1 MQNHLAL
8 MNKTITIHCINS
20 DSSKIVSR
28 GTSLNE
34 VIKEFGVKMKNPI
47 LGALVNNKLAE
58 LTFEVFHPISVQF
71 IDITHPDGM
80 RMYVRG
86 LSFILYKAAHEL
98 FPDSHLLIDH
108 SISKGIYCKLTA
120 PTLELT
126 LQDVSAIKQRM
137 QGIIDADLP
146 FIRMEEETEE
156 VIRKFEA
163 EGLTDKISL
172 LKHRGRNFS
181 SYYKLDGHIDA
192 FYGYM
197 VPSTGYIQ
205 VFDLNKYFNGILL
218 QVPQVNNPKHVEPL
232 VIQNKLFEIFQEF
245 SQWIKIL
252 DVPNISDLNNSCSNG
267 KSEVL
272 IKVAEAL
279 HEKKIGQI
287 ADNIRLRKD
296 QVKIILISGPSSS
309 GKTTFAKRL
318 AIHLIVNGMKPLNL
332 SLDNY
337 FVDRDNTPL
346 DENGKHDYEAVEA
359 LDISLFNENL
369 LALLNGEKI
378 EIPKFSFETGTR
390 FYDGETVHM
399 QPDNVL
405 IIEGIHGLNPQ
416 LTNSIPAEA
425 KFKIYVSALAA
436 LNIDDH
442 NRVST
447 TDNRLVRRIVRD
459 YRYRKYSAR
468 ETISRW
474 PSVRQGE
481 EKHIF
486 PFQEEADTM
495 FNSAL
500 LYELAVLKPFAEPI
514 LLEVQPNQP
523 EYSEATRL
531 LSFFRYMK
539 PLQPTQIPPTSIM
552 REFLGGSSF
561 SY

>member
-1 MQNHLAL
+1 MKKTLAVNCVNTGSTKL
-8 MNKTITIHCINS
+8 IPN
-20 DSSKIVSR
+20 
-28 GTSLNE
+28 GTPLNE
-34 VIKEFGVKMKNPI
+34 VIDEFGVKMKNPI
-47 LGALVNNKLAE
+47 LGALVNNVMEE

-86 LSFILYKAAHEL
+86 LSFILYKAVHEL
-98 FPDSHLLIDH
+98 FPDAQLRIDH
-108 SISKGIYCKLTA
+108 AISKGIYCKITA
-120 PTLELT
+120 PDYDLT
-126 LQDVSAIKQRM
+126 EQDVAAIKLRM
-137 QGIIDADLP
+137 QEIVEADLP

-156 VIRKFEA
+156 VIRKFESH
-163 EGLTDKISL
+163 GLTDKISL

-192 FYGYM
+192 FYGYL
-197 VPSTGYIQ
+197 VPSSGILK

-218 QVPQVNNPKHVEPL
+218 QVPQAKNPKKVEPL

-287 ADNIRLRKD
+287 ADSIRSRKE

-337 FVDRDNTPL
+337 FVDRDATPL
-346 DENGKHDYEAVEA
+346 DENGNHDFEAVEA
-359 LDISLFNENL
+359 LDISLFNQNL

-378 EIPKFSFETGTR
+378 EIPKFSFETGSR
-390 FYDGETVHM
+390 FYDGETMHM
-399 QPDNVL
+399 QDNNVL

-416 LTNSIPAEA
+416 LTSSIPAEA

-436 LNIDDH
+436 LNIDNH

-447 TDNRLVRRIVRD
+447 TDNRLIRRIVRD

-474 PSVRQGE
+474 PSVRNGE

-486 PFQEEADTM
+486 PFQEEADSM

-531 LSFFRYMK
+531 LGFFRYLK
-539 PLQPTQIPPTSIM
+539 PLKPTEIPPTSIL

>member
-1 MQNHLAL
+1 
-8 MNKTITIHCINS
+8 MNPTISVTCVNSGTTKTVN
-20 DSSKIVSR
+20 K
-28 GTSLNE
+28 GASLNE

-47 LGALVNNKLAE
+47 LGALVNNVVEE
-58 LTFEVFHPISVQF
+58 LTFLVFHPISVRF

-80 RMYVRG
+80 RMYIRS
-86 LSFILYKAAHEL
+86 LSFILYKAVNEL
-98 FPDSHLLIDH
+98 FPESNLLIDH
-108 SISKGIYCKLTA
+108 AVSKGIFCKVTA
-120 PTLELT
+120 PNYDLT
-126 LQDVSAIKQRM
+126 PQNVADIKQRM
-137 QGIIDADLP
+137 QEIVDADIP
-146 FIRMEEETEE
+146 FIRIEEETEE

-163 EGLTDKISL
+163 QGLTDKISL

-192 FYGYM
+192 FYGYL
-197 VPSTGYIQ
+197 VPSTGILK
-205 VFDLNKYFNGILL
+205 VFDLNKYFNGLLL
-218 QVPQVNNPKHVEPL
+218 QLPQGNNPKKVEPL
-232 VIQNKLFEIFQEF
+232 VVQNKLFEIFQEF

-287 ADNIRLRKD
+287 ADNIGSKNN

-337 FVDRDNTPL
+337 FVDRDKTPL
-346 DENGKHDYEAVEA
+346 DENGNHDYEAVEA
-359 LDISLFNENL
+359 LDIDLFNQNL
-369 LALLNGEKI
+369 LALLNGEKV

-390 FYDGETVHM
+390 FYNGEILHM
-399 QPDNVL
+399 QPVNVL
-405 IIEGIHGLNPQ
+405 IIEGIHGLNPL
-416 LTNSIPAEA
+416 LTSSIPPEV

-447 TDNRLVRRIVRD
+447 TDNRLIRRIVRD

-474 PSVRQGE
+474 PSVRNGE

-531 LSFFRYMK
+531 LSFFRYLK
-539 PLQPTQIPPTSIM
+539 PLKPTEIPPTSIL

-561 SY
+561 SYL

>member
-1 MQNHLAL
+1 
-8 MNKTITIHCINS
+8 MNPTITITCVNS
-20 DSSKIVSR
+20 GTTKTVSK
-28 GTSLNE
+28 GTSLND
-34 VIKEFGVKMKNPI
+34 VIKEFGVEMKYPI
-47 LGALVNNKLAE
+47 LGALVNNVLEE
-58 LTFEVFHPISVQF
+58 LTFLIFHPVSVQF
-71 IDITHPDGM
+71 IDIMHPDGM

-86 LSFILYKAAHEL
+86 LSFVLYKAVHEL
-98 FPDSHLLIDH
+98 FPDAHLRIDH
-108 SISKGIYCKLTA
+108 AISKGIYCKITA
-120 PTLELT
+120 PNYDLT
-126 LQDVSAIKQRM
+126 EKDVAAIKQRM
-137 QGIIDADLP
+137 QEIVDSDLP
-146 FIRMEEETEE
+146 FIRIEEETEE
-156 VIRKFEA
+156 VIRKFESV
-163 EGLTDKISL
+163 GLTDKISL

-181 SYYKLDGHIDA
+181 SYYKLNGHINA
-192 FYGYM
+192 FYGYLL
-197 VPSTGYIQ
+197 PSSGILK
-205 VFDLNKYFNGILL
+205 VFDLNKYFNGLLL
-218 QVPQVNNPKHVEPL
+218 QVPQSKNPSKVEEL
-232 VIQNKLFEIFQEF
+232 VVQNKLFEIFQEF

-287 ADNIRLRKD
+287 ADNIRSRNK

-346 DENGKHDYEAVEA
+346 DENGNHDFEAVEA

-378 EIPKFSFETGTR
+378 EIPKFSFETGKR
-390 FYDGETVHM
+390 FYNGETMLM
-399 QPDNVL
+399 QSENVL

-416 LTNSIPAEA
+416 LTNSIPPEV

-447 TDNRLVRRIVRD
+447 TDNRLIRRIVRD

-474 PSVRQGE
+474 PSVRKGE

-531 LSFFRYMK
+531 LGFFRYLK
-539 PLQPTQIPPTSIM
+539 PLKPTEIPPTSIL

-561 SY
+561 SYL

>member
-1 MQNHLAL
+1 
-8 MNKTITIHCINS
+8 MNPTVAVTCINS
-20 DSSKIVSR
+20 
-28 GTSLNE
+28 GTTKKVAKGTPLTQ
-34 VIKEFGVKMKNPI
+34 VIKEFGVIMNNPI
-47 LGALVNNKLAE
+47 LGAKVNNVLEE
-58 LTFEVFHPISVQF
+58 LTFLVFHPIEVQF
-71 IDITHPDGM
+71 IDITSPEGM
-80 RMYVRG
+80 RMYTKS
-86 LSFILYKAAHEL
+86 LSFVLYKAINEL
-98 FPDSHLLIDH
+98 FKDSHLRIDH
-108 SISKGIYCKLTA
+108 SISKGIYCKATI
-120 PTLELT
+120 PNHSLT
-126 LQDVSAIKQRM
+126 LQDVTAVKQRM
-137 QGIIDADLP
+137 REIVNADLP
-146 FIRMEEETEE
+146 FIHMEEETEE
-156 VIRKFEA
+156 VIRLFETH
-163 EGLTDKISL
+163 GLTDKIDL

-181 SYYKLDGHIDA
+181 SYYKLGDHIDA
-192 FYGYM
+192 YYGYL
-197 VPSTGYIQ
+197 VPSTGYLQ

-218 QVPQVNNPKHVEPL
+218 QVPQTNNPKKVEPL

-287 ADNIRLRKD
+287 ADNIRSRKEH
-296 QVKIILISGPSSS
+296 VKIILISGPSSS

-337 FVDRDNTPL
+337 FVDRDKTPL
-346 DENGKHDYEAVEA
+346 DENGNHDFEAVEA

-390 FYDGETVHM
+390 YYDGETVHM
-399 QPDNVL
+399 QPENVL

-416 LTNSIPAEA
+416 LTSSIPAEA
-425 KFKIYVSALAA
+425 KYKIYVSALAA
-436 LNIDDH
+436 INIDDH
-442 NRVST
+442 NRIST

-468 ETISRW
+468 DTISRW
-474 PSVRQGE
+474 PSVRLGE

-486 PFQEEADTM
+486 PFQEEADIM

-531 LSFFRYMK
+531 LGFFRYLK
-539 PLQPTQIPPTSIM
+539 PLQPTQIPPTSIL

>member
-1 MQNHLAL
+1 
-8 MNKTITIHCINS
+8 MNPTISVTCINS
-20 DSSKIVSR
+20 
-28 GTSLNE
+28 GTTKTVNKGASLSE

-47 LGALVNNKLAE
+47 LGALVNNVLEE
-58 LTFEVFHPISVQF
+58 LTFLVFHPISVRF
-71 IDITHPDGM
+71 IDITHPEGM
-80 RMYVRG
+80 RMYSRS
-86 LSFILYKAAHEL
+86 LSFILYKAIDEL
-98 FPDSHLLIDH
+98 FPDSHLRIDH
-108 SISKGIYCKLTA
+108 AISKGIYCKIYIPEHSLA
-120 PTLELT
+120 
-126 LQDVSAIKQRM
+126 LQDVADIKQRM
-137 QGIIDADLP
+137 QEIVDADLP
-146 FIRMEEETEE
+146 FIHMEEETEE
-156 VIRKFEA
+156 VIRLFESH
-163 EGLTDKISL
+163 GLTDKINL

-197 VPSTGYIQ
+197 VPSTGYIK

-218 QVPQVNNPKHVEPL
+218 QVPQTHNPKQVEPL

-287 ADNIRLRKD
+287 ADIIRSKNDL
-296 QVKIILISGPSSS
+296 VKIILISGPSSS

-337 FVDRDNTPL
+337 FVDRDKTPL
-346 DENGKHDYEAVEA
+346 DENGNHDYEAVEA

-378 EIPKFSFETGTR
+378 EIPKFSFETGNR
-390 FYDGETVHM
+390 YYDGETVHM
-399 QPDNVL
+399 QPENVL

-436 LNIDDH
+436 INIDDH
-442 NRVST
+442 NRIST

-486 PFQEEADTM
+486 PFQEEADIM

-531 LSFFRYMK
+531 LSFFRYLK
-539 PLQPTQIPPTSIM
+539 PLQPTQIPPTSIL

-561 SY
+561 SYL

>member
-1 MQNHLAL
+1 
-8 MNKTITIHCINS
+8 MNPTIAITCINTGTTKRV
-20 DSSKIVSR
+20 SK
-28 GTSLNE
+28 GTQLDK
-34 VIKEFGVKMKNPI
+34 VAKEFGVVMKNPI
-47 LGALVNNKLAE
+47 LGAMVNNVLEE
-58 LTFEVFHPISVQF
+58 LDFLVFHPISVQF
-71 IDITHPDGM
+71 IDITHPEGM
-80 RMYVRG
+80 RMYVRS
-86 LSFILYKAAHEL
+86 LSFILYKAIDEL
-98 FPDSHLLIDH
+98 FPDSHLRIDH
-108 SISKGIYCKLTA
+108 SISKGIYCKVAIPNHCLA
-120 PTLELT
+120 I
-126 LQDVSAIKQRM
+126 QDVADIKQRM
-137 QGIIDADLP
+137 HEIVIADLP
-146 FIRMEEETEE
+146 FIHMEEETEE
-156 VIRKFEA
+156 VIRLFESH
-163 EGLTDKISL
+163 GLTDKINL

-192 FYGYM
+192 FYGYL
-197 VPSTGYIQ
+197 VPSTGYIK

-218 QVPQVNNPKHVEPL
+218 QVPQAKNPSKVEPL

-287 ADNIRLRKD
+287 ADNIRSRKD

-337 FVDRDNTPL
+337 FVNRDDTPL
-346 DENGKHDYEAVEA
+346 DENGNHDFEAVEA

-399 QPDNVL
+399 QPENVL
-405 IIEGIHGLNPQ
+405 IIEGIHGLNPE

-531 LSFFRYMK
+531 LSFFRYLK
-539 PLQPTQIPPTSIM
+539 PLKPTEIPPTSIL

>member
-1 MQNHLAL
+1 
-8 MNKTITIHCINS
+8 MNKTIAINCINS
-20 DSSKIVSR
+20 GTTKIVSK
-28 GTSLNE
+28 GTTLNQ
-34 VIKEFGVKMKNPI
+34 VLKEFGVQSKNPI
-47 LGALVNNKLAE
+47 LGAMVNNVLEE

-80 RMYVRG
+80 RMYLRS
-86 LSFILYKAAHEL
+86 LSFVLCKAVKDLY
-98 FPDSHLLIDH
+98 PDSRLRIEH
-108 SISKGIYCKLTA
+108 SIAKGIYCKLA
-120 PTLELT
+120 IPDKCLTLE
-126 LQDVSAIKQRM
+126 DVSAVKERM
-137 QGIIDADLP
+137 LEIVAADYP
-146 FIRMEEETEE
+146 FIHLEEETEE
-156 VIRKFEA
+156 VIKKFEA
-163 EGLTDKISL
+163 QGLTDKINL
-172 LKHRGRNFS
+172 LKHKGQYFS
-181 SYYKLDGHIDA
+181 SYYDLDGHIGS
-192 FYGYM
+192 FYGCLI
-197 VPSTGYIQ
+197 PSTGYLNA
-205 VFDLNKYFNGILL
+205 FDLNKYFNGMLL
-218 QVPQVNNPKHVEPL
+218 QLPQKNNPSLVEPL
-232 VIQNKLFEIFQEF
+232 VIQNKLFEIFQEY
-245 SQWIKIL
+245 SQWMKIL
-252 DVPNISDLNNSCSNG
+252 EVPNISDLNHSCSNG
-267 KSEVL
+267 KSEVF
-272 IKVAEAL
+272 IKVSEAL

-287 ADNIRLRKD
+287 ADKIGSRKG

-337 FVDRDNTPL
+337 FVDRDDTPL

-359 LDISLFNENL
+359 LDISLFNQNLVSL
-369 LALLNGEKI
+369 LAGEQV
-378 EIPKFSFETGTR
+378 ELPMFSFETGTR
-390 FYDGETVHM
+390 FYNGTTM
-399 QPDNVL
+399 QMHPENVL

-416 LTNSIPAEA
+416 LTSSIPAKA
-425 KFKIYVSALAA
+425 KFKIYVSALTT

-447 TDNRLVRRIVRD
+447 TDNRLIRRIVRD

-468 ETISRW
+468 DTISRW

-486 PFQEEADTM
+486 PFQEEADAM

-531 LSFFRYMK
+531 LDFFSYFK
-539 PLQPTQIPPTSIM
+539 PLKPTEIPPTSIL

>member
-1 MQNHLAL
+1 
-8 MNKTITIHCINS
+8 MNAEIAITCINS
-20 DSSKIVSR
+20 GTTKNVSK
-28 GTSLNE
+28 GTSLND
-34 VIKEFGVKMKNPI
+34 VIKVFGVKMGNPI
-47 LGALVNNKLAE
+47 LGAMVNNVLEE
-58 LTFEVFHPISVQF
+58 LDFLVFHPISVQF

-86 LSFILYKAAHEL
+86 LSFVLYKAVHEL
-98 FPDSHLLIDH
+98 FPEAHLRIDH
-108 SISKGIYCKLTA
+108 SIAKGIYCKITA
-120 PTLELT
+120 PNNDLSIEN
-126 LQDVSAIKQRM
+126 VAEIKHRM
-137 QGIIDADLP
+137 QEIVDADIP
-146 FIRMEEETEE
+146 FIRIEEETEE
-156 VIRKFEA
+156 VISKFEA
-163 EGLTDKISL
+163 QGLTDKIDL
-172 LKHRGRNFS
+172 LRYRGRSYS
-181 SYYKLDGHIDA
+181 SYYKLNGHIDA
-192 FYGYM
+192 FYGYL
-197 VPSTGYIQ
+197 VPSTGYLK
-205 VFDLNKYFNGILL
+205 VFDLNKYFNGLLL
-218 QVPQVNNPKHVEPL
+218 QVPQVNNPKKVEPL

-252 DVPNISDLNNSCSNG
+252 EVPNISNLNNSCSNG
-267 KSEVL
+267 KSEVF

-287 ADNIRLRKD
+287 ADDIRAKNN

-337 FVDRDNTPL
+337 FVDRDKTPL
-346 DENGKHDYEAVEA
+346 DENGNHDYEAVEA
-359 LDISLFNENL
+359 LDIELFNQNL
-369 LALLNGEKI
+369 VSLLKGEKV

-390 FYDGETVHM
+390 YHDGETLHM

-416 LTNSIPAEA
+416 LTSSIPPEA

-436 LNIDDH
+436 INIDDH

-474 PSVRQGE
+474 PSVRKGE

-531 LSFFRYMK
+531 LGFFRYLK
-539 PLQPTQIPPTSIM
+539 PLKPTEIPPTSIL

-561 SY
+561 SYL

>member
-1 MQNHLAL
+1 
-8 MNKTITIHCINS
+8 MNPTIAITCVNTGTTKKV
-20 DSSKIVSR
+20 SK
-28 GTSLNE
+28 GTSLDK
-34 VIKEFGVKMKNPI
+34 VIKEFGVDLKNPI
-47 LGALVNNKLAE
+47 LGAMVNNVLEE
-58 LTFEVFHPISVQF
+58 LDFLVFHPISVQF
-71 IDITHPDGM
+71 IDITHPEGM
-80 RMYVRG
+80 RMYVRS
-86 LSFILYKAAHEL
+86 LSFVLYKAVDEL
-98 FPDSHLLIDH
+98 FPESHLRIDH
-108 SISKGIYCKLTA
+108 AISKGIYCKVSVPDYSLV
-120 PTLELT
+120 
-126 LQDVSAIKQRM
+126 LQDVADIKQRM
-137 QGIIDADLP
+137 HEIVNADLP

-156 VIRKFEA
+156 VIRLFETH
-163 EGLTDKISL
+163 GLTDKINL

-181 SYYKLDGHIDA
+181 SYYKLDGHVDA

-197 VPSTGYIQ
+197 VPSTGYLQ

-218 QVPQVNNPKHVEPL
+218 QVPQSNNPSKVEPL

-252 DVPNISDLNNSCSNG
+252 DVPNISDLNTSCSNG
-267 KSEVL
+267 KSEVF

-287 ADNIRLRKD
+287 ADNIRSRTD

-337 FVDRDNTPL
+337 FVNRDDTPL
-346 DENGKHDYEAVEA
+346 DENGNHDYEAVEA

-369 LALLNGEKI
+369 LALLNGQKI

-390 FYDGETVHM
+390 FYDGETLLM
-399 QPDNVL
+399 QPNNVL

-416 LTNSIPAEA
+416 LTNSIPSEA

-447 TDNRLVRRIVRD
+447 TDNRLIRRIVRD

-474 PSVRQGE
+474 PSVRKGE

-531 LSFFRYMK
+531 LSFFRYLKLLK
-539 PLQPTQIPPTSIM
+539 PTEIPPTSIL

>member
-1 MQNHLAL
+1 
-8 MNKTITIHCINS
+8 MNNKIAVACVNS
-20 DSSKIVSR
+20 GSTKLFPK
-28 GTSLNE
+28 GTSLNQ
-34 VIKEFGVKMKNPI
+34 VIKECGIEMKNPI
-47 LGALVNNKLAE
+47 LGAMVNNVMEE
-58 LTFEVFHPISVQF
+58 LDFLVFHPISVQF

-80 RMYVRG
+80 RMYVRS
-86 LSFILYKAAHEL
+86 LSFVLYKAVNEL
-98 FPDSHLLIDH
+98 FPNSHLLIDH
-108 SISKGIYCKLTA
+108 AVSKGIYCKVNV
-120 PTLELT
+120 PDYELT
-126 LQDVSAIKQRM
+126 QQDAESIKQRM
-137 QGIIDADLP
+137 KEIVDENLP
-146 FIRMEEETEE
+146 FIRIEEETEE
-156 VIRKFEA
+156 VIRKFESH
-163 EGLTDKISL
+163 GLTDKINL

-181 SYYKLDGHIDA
+181 SYYRLDGHIDA

-197 VPSTGYIQ
+197 VPSTGYLK
-205 VFDLNKYFNGILL
+205 VFDLHKYFNGLLL
-218 QVPQVNNPKHVEPL
+218 QLPQANNPSKVEDL

-252 DVPNISDLNNSCSNG
+252 NVPNISDLNNSCSNG

-287 ADNIRLRKD
+287 ADNIGLRKNM
-296 QVKIILISGPSSS
+296 VKIILISGPSSS

-337 FVDRDNTPL
+337 FVNRDDTPL
-346 DENGKHDYEAVEA
+346 DENGKHDFEAVEA
-359 LDISLFNENL
+359 LDIALFNHNL

-378 EIPKFSFETGTR
+378 EIPKFSFETGKR
-390 FYDGETVHM
+390 FYNGEVMQM
-399 QPDNVL
+399 QPENVL

-416 LTNSIPAEA
+416 LTSSIPAEV

-474 PSVRQGE
+474 PSVRAGE

-531 LSFFRYMK
+531 LGFFRYLK
-539 PLQPTQIPPTSIM
+539 PLKPHEIPPTSIL

>member
-1 MQNHLAL
+1 
-8 MNKTITIHCINS
+8 MNPTIAITCINS
-20 DSSKIVSR
+20 GTTKKVSK
-28 GTSLNE
+28 GTSLE
-34 VIKEFGVKMKNPI
+34 KVIKEFGVEMKNPV
-47 LGALVNNKLAE
+47 LGAMVNNVLEE
-58 LTFEVFHPISVQF
+58 LDFLVFHPISVQF
-71 IDITHPDGM
+71 IDITHPEGF
-80 RMYVRG
+80 RMYVRS
-86 LSFILYKAAHEL
+86 LSFILYKAVDEL
-98 FPDSHLLIDH
+98 FPDSQLRIDH
-108 SISKGIYCKLTA
+108 SISKGIYCKITIPDHSLA
-120 PTLELT
+120 I
-126 LQDVSAIKQRM
+126 QDVADIKQRM
-137 QGIIDADLP
+137 QEIVNADLP
-146 FIRMEEETEE
+146 FVHMEEETEE
-156 VIRKFEA
+156 VIRLFESH
-163 EGLTDKISL
+163 GLTDKINL

-181 SYYKLDGHIDA
+181 SYYKLDGHVDA

-218 QVPQVNNPKHVEPL
+218 QVPQANNPKQVEPL

-267 KSEVL
+267 KSEVF

-287 ADNIRLRKD
+287 ADNIRSRKE

-337 FVDRDNTPL
+337 FVDRDKTPL
-346 DENGKHDYEAVEA
+346 DENGNHDYEAVEA

-390 FYDGETVHM
+390 FYNGEFLHM
-399 QPDNVL
+399 QENNVL

-531 LSFFRYMK
+531 LSFFRYLK
-539 PLQPTQIPPTSIM
+539 PLKPTEIPPTSIL

-561 SY
+561 SYL

>member
-1 MQNHLAL
+1 
-8 MNKTITIHCINS
+8 MNPSIAITCVNTGTTKKV
-20 DSSKIVSR
+20 SK
-28 GTSLNE
+28 GTSLDK
-34 VIKEFGVKMKNPI
+34 VIKEFGVNMKNPI
-47 LGALVNNKLAE
+47 LGAMVNNVLEE
-58 LTFEVFHPISVQF
+58 LDFLVFHPISVQF
-71 IDITHPDGM
+71 IDITHPEGM
-80 RMYVRG
+80 RMYVRS
-86 LSFILYKAAHEL
+86 LSFVLYKAVDEL
-98 FPDSHLLIDH
+98 FPESHLRIDH
-108 SISKGIYCKLTA
+108 AISKGIYCKVTVPDYSLV
-120 PTLELT
+120 
-126 LQDVSAIKQRM
+126 LQDVADIKQRM
-137 QGIIDADLP
+137 QEIVKADLP

-156 VIRKFEA
+156 VISLFESH
-163 EGLTDKISL
+163 GLTDNINL

-181 SYYKLDGHIDA
+181 SYYKLDGHVDA
-192 FYGYM
+192 FYGDM
-197 VPSTGYIQ
+197 VPSTGYLQ

-218 QVPQVNNPKHVEPL
+218 QVPQSNNPSKVEPL

-252 DVPNISDLNNSCSNG
+252 DVPNISDLNTSCSNG
-267 KSEVL
+267 KSEVF

-287 ADNIRLRKD
+287 ADNIRSRVD

-337 FVDRDNTPL
+337 FVNRDDTPL
-346 DENGKHDYEAVEA
+346 DENGNHDYEAVEA

-369 LALLNGEKI
+369 LALLNGQKV

-390 FYDGETVHM
+390 FYNGETLLM
-399 QPDNVL
+399 QPNNVL
-405 IIEGIHGLNPQ
+405 IIEGIHGLNPL
-416 LTNSIPAEA
+416 LTSSIPPEA

-447 TDNRLVRRIVRD
+447 TDNRLIRRIVRD

-474 PSVRQGE
+474 PSVRKGE

-531 LSFFRYMK
+531 LSFFRYLKLLK
-539 PLQPTQIPPTSIM
+539 PTEIPPTSIL

>member
-1 MQNHLAL
+1 
-8 MNKTITIHCINS
+8 MNPTIAITCVNTGTTKKV
-20 DSSKIVSR
+20 SK
-28 GTSLNE
+28 GTSLDK
-34 VIKEFGVKMKNPI
+34 VIKEFGVDLKNPI
-47 LGALVNNKLAE
+47 LGAMVNNVLEE
-58 LTFEVFHPISVQF
+58 LDFLVFHPISVQF
-71 IDITHPDGM
+71 IDITHPEGM
-80 RMYVRG
+80 RMYVRS
-86 LSFILYKAAHEL
+86 LSFVLFKAVDEL
-98 FPDSHLLIDH
+98 FPESHLRIDH
-108 SISKGIYCKLTA
+108 AISKGIYCKVSVPDYSLV
-120 PTLELT
+120 
-126 LQDVSAIKQRM
+126 LQDVADIKQRM
-137 QGIIDADLP
+137 HEIVNADLP

-156 VIRKFEA
+156 VIRLFETH
-163 EGLTDKISL
+163 GLTDKINL

-181 SYYKLDGHIDA
+181 SYYKIDGHVDA

-197 VPSTGYIQ
+197 VPSTGYLQ

-218 QVPQVNNPKHVEPL
+218 QVPQSNNPSKVEPL

-252 DVPNISDLNNSCSNG
+252 DVPNISDLNTSCSNG
-267 KSEVL
+267 KSEVF

-287 ADNIRLRKD
+287 ADNIRSRTD

-337 FVDRDNTPL
+337 FVNRDDTPL
-346 DENGKHDYEAVEA
+346 DENGNHDYEAVEA

-369 LALLNGEKI
+369 LALLNGQKI

-390 FYDGETVHM
+390 FYDGETLLM
-399 QPDNVL
+399 QPNNVL

-416 LTNSIPAEA
+416 LTNSIPSEA

-447 TDNRLVRRIVRD
+447 TDNRLIRRIVRD

-474 PSVRQGE
+474 PSVRKGE

-531 LSFFRYMK
+531 LSFFRYLKLLK
-539 PLQPTQIPPTSIM
+539 PTEIPPTSIL

>member
-1 MQNHLAL
+1 
-8 MNKTITIHCINS
+8 MNTNITITCINLGS
-20 DSSKIVSR
+20 TKIVR
-28 GTSLNE
+28 KGTSLNE
-34 VIKEFGVKMKNPI
+34 VIIKFGVKTNFPI
-47 LGALVNNKLAE
+47 LGALVNNELQE
-58 LTFEVFHPISVQF
+58 LTFEIFHPVAVQF
-71 IDITHPDGM
+71 IDISHPDGK
-80 RMYVRG
+80 RMYMRG
-86 LSFILYKAAHEL
+86 LSFVLYKAVHEH
-98 FPDSHLLIDH
+98 FPNSQLRINH
-108 SISKGIYCKLTA
+108 SISKGVYCKINA
-120 PTLELT
+120 SDAELT
-126 LQDVSAIKQRM
+126 LQDVADIKQRM
-137 QGIIDADLP
+137 VDIVNDDLP
-146 FIRMEEETEE
+146 FIRVEEETEE
-156 VIRKFEA
+156 IIRKFETH
-163 EGLTDKISL
+163 GLTDKIGL

-197 VPSTGYIQ
+197 IPSTGYLQ
-205 VFDLNKYFNGILL
+205 VFDLNKYFNGMLL
-218 QVPQVNNPKHVEPL
+218 QIPQKDHPAQVENL
-232 VIQNKLFEIFQEF
+232 VVQNKLFEIFQEF
-245 SQWIKIL
+245 SQWVKIL
-252 DVPNISDLNNSCSNG
+252 EVPNISDLNSSCSNG
-267 KSEVL
+267 KSEVF
-272 IKVAEAL
+272 IKVSEAL
-279 HEKKIGQI
+279 HEKKIGHI
-287 ADNIRLRKD
+287 ADSIRSRNKE
-296 QVKIILISGPSSS
+296 VKIILISGPSSS

-346 DENGKHDYEAVEA
+346 DEYGNHDYEAVEA
-359 LDISLFNENL
+359 LDIDLFNQNL
-369 LALLNGEKI
+369 LGLLNGEKI
-378 EIPKFSFETGTR
+378 ELPRFSFETGMR
-390 FYDGETVHM
+390 FYNGETMQM
-399 QPDNVL
+399 QPENVL

-416 LTNSIPAEA
+416 LTNSIPPEA

-447 TDNRLVRRIVRD
+447 TDNRLIRRIVRD

-474 PSVRQGE
+474 QSVRQGE

-523 EYSEATRL
+523 EYSEAVRL
-531 LSFFRYMK
+531 LGFFRYLK
-539 PLQPTQIPPTSIM
+539 PLKPTEIPPTSIL

>member
-1 MQNHLAL
+1 
-8 MNKTITIHCINS
+8 MNPTIAITCVNTGTTKKV
-20 DSSKIVSR
+20 SK
-28 GTSLNE
+28 GTSLDK
-34 VIKEFGVKMKNPI
+34 VAKEFGVEMKNPI
-47 LGALVNNKLAE
+47 LGAMVNNVLEE
-58 LTFEVFHPISVQF
+58 LDFLVFHPISVQF
-71 IDITHPDGM
+71 IDITHPEGM
-80 RMYVRG
+80 RMYIRS
-86 LSFILYKAAHEL
+86 LSFILYKAIDEL
-98 FPDSHLLIDH
+98 FPASHLRIDH
-108 SISKGIYCKLTA
+108 AISKGIYCKVTIPDHCLA
-120 PTLELT
+120 
-126 LQDVSAIKQRM
+126 LQDVADIKQRM
-137 QGIIDADLP
+137 QEIVNADLP
-146 FIRMEEETEE
+146 FIHMEEETEE
-156 VIRKFEA
+156 VIRLFESH
-163 EGLTDKISL
+163 GLTDKINL

-181 SYYKLDGHIDA
+181 SYYKLEGHIDA

-218 QVPQVNNPKHVEPL
+218 QVPQANNPKQVEPL

-287 ADNIRLRKD
+287 ADNIRSKKD

-318 AIHLIVNGMKPLNL
+318 GIHLIVNGMKPLNL

-337 FVDRDNTPL
+337 FVDRDKTPL
-346 DENGKHDYEAVEA
+346 DENGNHDYEAVEA

-390 FYDGETVHM
+390 FYNGEFLHM
-399 QPDNVL
+399 QPENVL

-531 LSFFRYMK
+531 LSFFRYLK
-539 PLQPTQIPPTSIM
+539 PLKPTEIPPTSIL

-561 SY
+561 SYL

>member
-1 MQNHLAL
+1 
-8 MNKTITIHCINS
+8 
-20 DSSKIVSR
+20 
-28 GTSLNE
+28 
-34 VIKEFGVKMKNPI
+34 MK
-47 LGALVNNKLAE
+47 
-58 LTFEVFHPISVQF
+58 F
-71 IDITHPDGM
+71 
-80 RMYVRG
+80 
-86 LSFILYKAAHEL
+86 
-98 FPDSHLLIDH
+98 
-108 SISKGIYCKLTA
+108 
-120 PTLELT
+120 
-126 LQDVSAIKQRM
+126 
-137 QGIIDADLP
+137 
-146 FIRMEEETEE
+146 
-156 VIRKFEA
+156 
-163 EGLTDKISL
+163 
-172 LKHRGRNFS
+172 
-181 SYYKLDGHIDA
+181 
-192 FYGYM
+192 
-197 VPSTGYIQ
+197 
-205 VFDLNKYFNGILL
+205 
-218 QVPQVNNPKHVEPL
+218 
-232 VIQNKLFEIFQEF
+232 FQEF

-252 DVPNISDLNNSCSNG
+252 EVPNISDLNNSCSNG
-267 KSEVL
+267 KSEVF

-287 ADNIRLRKD
+287 ADDIRSRNS

-337 FVDRDNTPL
+337 FVDRDKTPL
-346 DENGKHDYEAVEA
+346 DENGNHDFEAVEA
-359 LDISLFNENL
+359 LDIELFNQNL
-369 LALLNGEKI
+369 LSLLNGEKV
-378 EIPKFSFETGTR
+378 EMPKFSFETGTR
-390 FYDGETVHM
+390 FYNGEILHM
-399 QPDNVL
+399 QPENVL

-416 LTNSIPAEA
+416 LTSSIPPEA

-436 LNIDDH
+436 LNIDNH

-447 TDNRLVRRIVRD
+447 TDNRLIRRIVRD

-486 PFQEEADTM
+486 PYQEEADTM

-531 LSFFRYMK
+531 LGFFRYLK
-539 PLQPTQIPPTSIM
+539 PLKPTEIPPTSIL

-561 SY
+561 IY

>member
-1 MQNHLAL
+1 
-8 MNKTITIHCINS
+8 MNPLIAITCINTGTTKKV
-20 DSSKIVSR
+20 SK
-28 GTSLNE
+28 GTSLDK
-34 VIKEFGVKMKNPI
+34 VIEEFGVKMNNPI
-47 LGALVNNKLAE
+47 LGAMVNNVLEE
-58 LTFEVFHPISVQF
+58 LDFLVFHPISLQF
-71 IDITHPDGM
+71 IDITHPEGM
-80 RMYVRG
+80 RMYVKS
-86 LSFILYKAAHEL
+86 LSFVLYKAVDEL
-98 FPDSHLLIDH
+98 FPDSHLRIDH
-108 SISKGIYCKLTA
+108 AISKGIYCKVSIPNHCLTV
-120 PTLELT
+120 
-126 LQDVSAIKQRM
+126 QDVADIKQKM
-137 QGIIDADLP
+137 QEIVDADLP
-146 FIRMEEETEE
+146 FIHMEEETEE
-156 VIRKFEA
+156 VIRLFETH
-163 EGLTDKISL
+163 GLTDKINL
-172 LKHRGRNFS
+172 LKHRGQNFS
-181 SYYKLDGHIDA
+181 NYYKLDGHIDA
-192 FYGYM
+192 FYGSL
-197 VPSTGYIQ
+197 VPTTKYLK

-218 QVPQVNNPKHVEPL
+218 QVPQANDPSKVEPL

-287 ADNIRLRKD
+287 ADNIRSRKD
-296 QVKIILISGPSSS
+296 QVRIILISGPSSS

-337 FVDRDNTPL
+337 FVDRDDTPL
-346 DENGKHDYEAVEA
+346 DENGNHDYEAVEA
-359 LDISLFNENL
+359 LDIELFNNNL
-369 LALLNGEKI
+369 VSLLKGEKV

-390 FYDGETVHM
+390 YHDGEVLHM
-399 QPDNVL
+399 QPENVL
-405 IIEGIHGLNPQ
+405 IIEGIHGLNPM
-416 LTNSIPAEA
+416 LTSSIPPEA

-531 LSFFRYMK
+531 LNFFRYMK

-561 SY
+561 SYL